1 MTRSL
6 YKNDYISKDI
16 FRKINRL
23 DPSESTLEP
32 ILTRNRNTTIISSM
46 IGKNFRIYNGKNYM
60 KLAISHPDMIGYKL
74 GEFIFTKRMG
84 SYLHK
89 KANAER
95 IKKKKQKLL
104 AKKSSKKVKT
114 KKKK

>member
-6 YKNDYISKDI
+6 YKNDYISYDI
-16 FRKINRL
+16 YRKIKKL
-23 DPSESTLEP
+23 TPSESNLEP
-32 ILTRNRNTTIISSM
+32 IITRNRNTTIIPSM
-46 IGKNFRIYNGKNYM
+46 VGKNFQIYNGKVFI
-60 KLAISHPDMIGYKL
+60 KLTITTPEMVGFKL

-95 IKKKKQKLL
+95 IKKKKQKSL
-104 AKKSSKKVKT
+104 AKKTS
-114 KKKK
+114 KKKKK